1 VALRKLYLKNFR
13 CFDAL
18 ELDTSS
24 GSCLFWGSN
33 GCGKSSLIEAIY
45 ILSTAKS
52 FRTSILDSS
61 IQRNKDYFSLIGI
74 TDNSKK
80 LEINKFRN
88 KPIEIKIN
96 DKKTNTLDLLNTTP
110 MLSIDHNTYF
120 YNDSNPEH
128 RRKHLDRALFSVFKQ
143 YSENLLKFYHALRSR
158 NLALK
163 KSSPRESQAW
173 NPTLSELGNK
183 LTLQRMEFFVQSK
196 NNFNETLSTSL
207 HPKASLY
214 QGIEIQLNPGYES
227 ENYLETLESNTSQ
240 DLFKKITTQGPHR
253 ADIKF
258 LFDGRQLK
266 HSFSRGEQKVIS
278 ILWSLSYAQSISKL
292 SSSKPII
299 TLDDL
304 GSEVDSHHLEFLYP
318 LFNKFENQLIFS
330 NINNLF
336 DSKIETPFNNF
347 KMFHVEQLNQDAKEK
362 KS

>member
-1 VALRKLYLKNFR
+1 MALRKLYLKNFR
-13 CFDAL
+13 CFDTL

-110 MLSIDHNTYF
+110 LLSIDHNTYF

-163 KSSPRESQAW
+163 KSSPRES
-173 NPTLSELGNK
+173 LG
-183 LTLQRMEFFVQSK
+183 F
-196 NNFNETLSTSL
+196 
-207 HPKASLY
+207 P
-214 QGIEIQLNPGYES
+214 
-227 ENYLETLESNTSQ
+227 
-240 DLFKKITTQGPHR
+240 
-253 ADIKF
+253 
-258 LFDGRQLK
+258 
-266 HSFSRGEQKVIS
+266 
-278 ILWSLSYAQSISKL
+278 W
-292 SSSKPII
+292 
-299 TLDDL
+299 
-304 GSEVDSHHLEFLYP
+304 
-318 LFNKFENQLIFS
+318 
-330 NINNLF
+330 
-336 DSKIETPFNNF
+336 
-347 KMFHVEQLNQDAKEK
+347 
-362 KS
+362 